1 MSWNITLKRWSFGVL
16 ISVGVLLVGAYC
28 FLFWWSTFTRTDL
41 DEFYTSYLTGTQ
53 WEVNGKIPPFGAFP
67 LWDYPN
73 AYYVAVSMVLGS
85 YVVIIYC
92 GIAIYFNVK
101 KSEGM
106 LSSSDRKYQ
115 RQITIVMT
123 VEAFIPVVTVIF
135 PICLDLITIITGIEI
150 PWGGKLSYLLIVT
163 IPVVNPIIKLSVIS
177 CYRQFL
183 LKYFCMKSSNQTSVV
198 VISSVSAHR

>member
-1 MSWNITLKRWSFGVL
+1 
-16 ISVGVLLVGAYC
+16 
-28 FLFWWSTFTRTDL
+28 
-41 DEFYTSYLTGTQ
+41 
-53 WEVNGKIPPFGAFP
+53 
-67 LWDYPN
+67 WDYPN
-73 AYYVAVSMVLGS
+73 AYYCAVSMVVGS
-85 YVVIIYC
+85 YIVIIYC

-115 RQITIVMT
+115 RQITVVMT

-163 IPVVNPIIKLSVIS
+163 IPVVNPVIKLSVIS

-183 LKYFCMKSSNQTSVV
+183 TKYLCMNSSNQTSVV
-198 VISSVSAHR
+198 VISSISAHR